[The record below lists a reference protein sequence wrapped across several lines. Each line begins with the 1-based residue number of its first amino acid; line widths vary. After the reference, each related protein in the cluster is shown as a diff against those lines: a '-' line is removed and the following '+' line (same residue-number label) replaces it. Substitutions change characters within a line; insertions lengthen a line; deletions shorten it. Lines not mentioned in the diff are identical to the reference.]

1 MPFPRESTSTL
12 LSWISNAEEQQL
24 WSGNTFKNGLN
35 EEIFLQ
41 HLQRNDLY
49 SFSFIGDNS
58 KLLAYGEI
66 VQSRENQVV
75 LCRVIVNPKER
86 RKGIGKQFVANVM
99 KWVFD
104 EKKLYKITLNA
115 LGHNLPARKCY
126 LSLGFHIIGVKRNYR
141 WVSNQWRDL
150 VVMEKLS
157 AHS

>member
-86 RKGIGKQFVANVM
+86 
-99 KWVFD
+99 
-104 EKKLYKITLNA
+104 
-115 LGHNLPARKCY
+115 
-126 LSLGFHIIGVKRNYR
+126 S
-141 WVSNQWRDL
+141 
-150 VVMEKLS
+150 
-157 AHS
+157 